1 MNEIWKDI
9 PGYEGVYQASTLGRL
24 KRLATTKRKEKILK
38 LTLQDNRSTHC
49 SLANQ
54 KNERIHYQVHRLIAL
69 TFIPNPENKPEINHI
84 NGIRSDNRICNLEWV
99 TRSENMLHAW
109 REDLKTKENKTS
121 QYRYVHYKVKYH
133 LWCVDLENY
142 NLYKSFK
149 TEKEA
154 VEYANCFLDSKQDYL
169 RDRNI
174 WVGETVSSI
183 AYTFNTEIQIEKL
196 RELNLLGNTY
206 SNKELKNLLKT
217 LYDKHSI
224 VKTPKAITLKEFYN
238 ISYST
243 KNNIVMWTFLNEL

>member
-1 MNEIWKDI
+1 MIEIWKDI
-9 PGYEGVYQASTLGRL
+9 PGYEGIYQASTLGRIKCL
-24 KRLATTKRKEKILK
+24 TTIKRKEKILK

-49 SLANQ
+49 SLVDQNN
-54 KNERIHYQVHRLIAL
+54 KRIHYQVHRIIAL
-69 TFIPNPENKPEINHI
+69 TFIPNLENKPEINHI
-84 NGIRSDNRICNLEWV
+84 NGVRSDNRVCNLEWV

-109 REDLKTKENKTS
+109 REELQVKDNKTS
-121 QYRYVHYKVKYH
+121 QYRYVHYKVKHHFWY
-133 LWCVDLENY
+133 VDIQGY
-142 NLYKSFK
+142 NLSKNFK

-154 VEYANCFLDSKQDYL
+154 VEYANYFLDSKQDYL

-183 AYTFNTEIQIEKL
+183 AYKVNREIKIDIL
-196 RELNLLGNTY
+196 RELKLLGNTY
-206 SNKELKNLLKT
+206 SRTELKNLLKT